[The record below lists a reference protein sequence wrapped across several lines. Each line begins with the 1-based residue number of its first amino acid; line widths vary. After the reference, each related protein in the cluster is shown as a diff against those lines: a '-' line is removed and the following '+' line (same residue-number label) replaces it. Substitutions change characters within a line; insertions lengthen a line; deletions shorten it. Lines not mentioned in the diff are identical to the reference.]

1 MILSPQSSD
10 RILLLAPHPDDET
23 LAVGG
28 LLQRAVQA
36 GAHVRVVYVTDGEN
50 NPWAQRANERRWSIG
65 PADRLRWGVR
75 RRGEALA
82 ALAALGVAPECAT
95 FLGFP
100 DQRLTDLLL
109 AGEVRLANLIAT
121 ELAGFGPTHFVLPS
135 TQDAHP
141 DHNALAV
148 EAAFALDQ
156 VQSTAASPR
165 VFSYLVHTPRVR
177 LAPRPTTVAL
187 TTEDLVAKRRA
198 IECHPSQLALHRGL
212 FRFLTPEEQLWPDD
226 AALPDSPNH
235 PILPTAVRAERL
247 ALDLTAAAEIALGRA
262 TLFLVAGRG
271 TEERLTLALPMPDRP
286 GSITARILSG
296 AASSAISGHTT
307 RTPERRLRLELSLPV
322 GTTGAMPTR
331 VFAKVERTAE
341 RRLGFFDR
349 AGWRAV
355 PAVIA
360 GSPVRARNTART
372 EGRPDL
378 AARD

>member
-28 LLQRAVQA
+28 LLRRAVQA
-36 GAHVRVVYVTDGEN
+36 GARVRVVYVTDGEN
-50 NPWAQRANERRWSIG
+50 NPWAQRACERRWAIG

-75 RRGEALA
+75 RREEALA

-109 AGEVRLANLIAT
+109 AGEVGLASTIAQ

-156 VQSTAASPR
+156 LSSKLASPR
-165 VFSYLVHTPRVR
+165 IFSYLVHTPRVR
-177 LAPRPTTVAL
+177 LAPRPTSVAL
-187 TTEDLVAKRRA
+187 TTEDLAAKRRA
-198 IECHPSQLALHRGL
+198 IECHPSQLTLHRGL
-212 FRFLTPEEQLWPDD
+212 LRFLTPEEQLWPDD
-226 AALPDSPNH
+226 AALPDAPHH
-235 PILPTAVRAERL
+235 PILPAAVRAEGL
-247 ALDLTAAAEIALGRA
+247 VLDLTGAVEIALGRA

-271 TEERLTLALPMPDRP
+271 TEERLTLAVPIPDRP
-286 GSITARILSG
+286 GSITARVLSG
-296 AASSAISGHTT
+296 ATSSPITGRAT
-307 RTPERRLRLELSLPV
+307 RTPEHRLRLELSLPA
-322 GTTGAMPTR
+322 GMSAAARTR

-349 AGWRAV
+349 AGWRALL
-355 PAVIA
+355 AVIPS
-360 GSPVRARNTART
+360 SPAHARDSART
-372 EGRPDL
+372 EGRDL